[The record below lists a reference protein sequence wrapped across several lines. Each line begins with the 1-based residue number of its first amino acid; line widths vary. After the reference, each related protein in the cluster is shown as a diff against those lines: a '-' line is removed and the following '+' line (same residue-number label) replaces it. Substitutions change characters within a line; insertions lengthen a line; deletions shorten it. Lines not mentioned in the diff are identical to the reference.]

1 MTAHQG
7 GAMSEGSR
15 GIVLPQVKRLTISH
29 FSLYRN
35 RSQNVVAFDKDVFC
49 LSGANGL
56 GKSTFLAILNYSLTG
71 AVAHPD
77 PKVQSLAEYKKRAV
91 NNTPDYFSGRISAAD
106 RDIAD
111 VTIEFSIGSH
121 DYKLTRG
128 FFQLGELKYLR
139 IQGPEVQVER
149 SVDVDEGAEGEELL
163 EIFEANAVQ
172 HCGLAKFDQLVYI
185 QHFLVTFDERRH
197 LLFWDPEVTR
207 FSLFLAFGLDTA
219 RADAAGEWQRK
230 ADRLE
235 SQARNA
241 QYQATSARSQ
251 IRDLLQRS
259 GSPIEYNED
268 LEEKQRRLTE
278 VRDRCAEV
286 VDRRVAQEKDAR
298 LAVGIAAADHHAL
311 TIQYNRVFN
320 DRLNPESGMS
330 DHPLLLRLLHEQEC
344 GVCGTSG
351 VTDIKVVTDLLASQQ
366 CPLCRSHVAEQEGDE
381 DFDTLRELDQQLQES
396 STHLKSAQEDLERA
410 TGRLTEAQEELRE
423 STRVLSEFEEDN
435 SEWIRNKTANS
446 GLSDVIKQ
454 LEAEQRSAEER
465 RDKFREKRDEYQAL
479 VAPIAQELAE
489 AYAEAETEFLPRFQ
503 SLARAFLGMDLH
515 CRLEQR
521 ARGPLLIVTVN
532 GQTRR
537 EQDALSESQRYFIDI
552 ALRMAL
558 TEHMLGGR
566 SPACLLIDTPE
577 GSLDIAYESRA
588 GEMFGAFVRRDNR
601 LIMTANLN
609 SNRLVLELARVCGR
623 ETMHVERMTNWS
635 ILSEVQAQAE
645 ELFDQSYAAIQ
656 ASLDGRMF

>member
-1 MTAHQG
+1 MR
-7 GAMSEGSR
+7 EGSR
-15 GIVLPQVKRLTISH
+15 GILLPQVKRLRISH

-35 RSQNVVAFDKDVFC
+35 RSENTVSFDKNVFC

-56 GKSTFLAILNYSLTG
+56 GKSTFLAILNHALTG
-71 AVAHPD
+71 SVAHPD
-77 PKVQSLAEYKKRAV
+77 PKVQSLSEYRKRARG
-91 NNTPDYFSGRISAAD
+91 NTPDYFTGRIKTGD
-106 RDIAD
+106 RDIAE
-111 VTIEFSIGSH
+111 VTVEFAIGP
-121 DYKLTRG
+121 YEYTVTRG
-128 FFQLGELKYLR
+128 FFQLEELRYLK
-139 IQGPEVQVER
+139 IQGPDFDLER
-149 SVDVDEGAEGEELL
+149 SADAEDVVEGK
-163 EIFEANAVQ
+163 EICDIYESNVIK
-172 HCGLAKFDQLVYI
+172 HSGLAKFDQLVYI

-207 FSLFLAFGLDTA
+207 FALFLAFGLDTA

-259 GSPIEYNED
+259 GTPIEFNED
-268 LEEKQRRLTE
+268 LEDEQRRLTE
-278 VRDRCAEV
+278 VRDNYV
-286 VDRRVAQEKDAR
+286 DLVDRRVAQEKDAR

-311 TIQYNRVFN
+311 TIEYDRAFN
-320 DRLNPESGMS
+320 ARLSPQSGPIE
-330 DHPLLLRLLHEQEC
+330 HPLIWKLVHEQSC
-344 GVCGTSG
+344 GVCGSSE
-351 VTDIKVVTDLLASQQ
+351 VANVSDITELLDSHT
-366 CPLCRSHVAEQEGDE
+366 CPLCHSDTSPTSEGDE
-381 DFDTLRELDQQLQES
+381 DFEVLRELDLRLQES
-396 STHLKSAQEDLERA
+396 GAHLKSAQEDLERA
-410 TGRLTEAQEELRE
+410 GQQLATAQEELR
-423 STRVLSEFEEDN
+423 SATRALDAFEEEH

-446 GLSDVIKQ
+446 SLSEVIKQ
-454 LEAEQRSAEER
+454 LEAESRGAEER
-465 RDKFREKRDEYQAL
+465 RDKFREKRDEFQAL
-479 VAPIAQELAE
+479 VAPVAQELAE
-489 AYAEAETEFLPRFQ
+489 AYAAAETEFLPRFQ

-515 CRLEQR
+515 CKLEPR
-521 ARGPLLIVTVN
+521 ARGPQLVVTVN

-537 EQDALSESQRYFIDI
+537 EQEKLSESQRYFIDI

-577 GSLDIAYESRA
+577 GSLDIAYESKA
-588 GEMFGAFVRRDNR
+588 GEMFGAFVRRGNR

-609 SNRLVLELARVCGR
+609 SNRLVLELAHGCGR
-623 ETMHVERMTNWS
+623 DLMHVERMTNWS
-635 ILSEVQAQAE
+635 VLTEVQAHAE